1 MKRKKMNVIL
11 SSLALIAALLA
22 ELYCFLE
29 FRGDV
34 LTILGTAAVVLVTA
48 FLTLDSVL
56 SMAGG
61 HREYGGNGLP
71 EGDLEQIVKHMESL
85 DQAEKES
92 LVLVKKALQRQQRQ
106 QELMQKVL
114 GGMAQQNATIVKAAK
129 LLAKCNREDA
139 RVLGGILKERP
150 QEINISELIQTVNAG
165 FDTMDQR
172 LAALIETIKELPVSE
187 GEFSTGAFDDIVDEM
202 AGDAVPEEKPAAEET
217 ELDLT
222 ALEDVLPKEGLLED
236 TPQEDILPA
245 QDAPELE
252 TSQPEA
258 PAAEAP
264 APDLSDPNKMMSPD
278 DIAALLA
285 SMGQ

>member
-48 FLTLDSVL
+48 FLTLDSAL
-56 SMAGG
+56 SMTGE
-61 HREYGGNGLP
+61 HKEYGSNSLP

-85 DQAEKES
+85 EQAQKES

-114 GGMAQQNATIVKAAK
+114 GGMAQQNATVAKAAK

-150 QEINISELIQTVNAG
+150 QEINISELIQAVNTG

-172 LAALIETIKELPVSE
+172 LAVLMEAIKELP
-187 GEFSTGAFDDIVDEM
+187 
-202 AGDAVPEEKPAAEET
+202 VPEEKPAAEEI
-217 ELDLT
+217 ERDLT
-222 ALEDVLPKEGLLED
+222 ALEDVLPEDILPEEGLLED
-236 TPQEDILPA
+236 SPSA
-245 QDAPELE
+245 QDEPELE
-252 TSQPEA
+252 TSQPEI